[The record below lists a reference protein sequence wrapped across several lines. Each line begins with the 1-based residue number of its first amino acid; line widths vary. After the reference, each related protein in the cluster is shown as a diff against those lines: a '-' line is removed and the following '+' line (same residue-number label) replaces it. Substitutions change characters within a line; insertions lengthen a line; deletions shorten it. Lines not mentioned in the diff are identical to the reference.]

1 MANWYKRSRNSEHN
15 WDQFCIEL
23 LALLKSGN
31 AWFATVGETMS
42 GFFRKRRSVTLVQ
55 EADVTYTDGLKGN
68 VESDL
73 AMPDV
78 KVRTLHSSRTVALR
92 AVFA

>member
-31 AWFATVGETMS
+31 AWFTTVSETMS

-55 EADVTYTDGLKGN
+55 EADVIVSPIMIYTWL
-68 VESDL
+68 
-73 AMPDV
+73 MV
-78 KVRTLHSSRTVALR
+78 KLILVIINHKVVINQMAECIVLY
-92 AVFA
+92 